1 MRLLFI
7 CLLGTIEREMIRRED
22 LLMRPISEKQKQ
34 ILRFI
39 QEYTAS
45 EGYPPAVREI
55 AAAVGLRSP
64 SSVHA
69 HVKHLRELGYLE
81 QSEGKTR
88 TVKLAGQTGTSTVPL
103 LGKVAAGQPILAV
116 EQAEAILHVDLHGR
130 SGSYFA
136 LHIQGDSMID
146 AGILNG
152 DVIVVRR
159 QGYAQQGQIVVA
171 VIEDEATCKRL
182 EKKDGHVW
190 LMPENE
196 AYAPIP
202 GDDARILGVVVKV
215 MRDYMV

>member
-1 MRLLFI
+1 
-7 CLLGTIEREMIRRED
+7 
-22 LLMRPISEKQKQ
+22 MRPISEKQKQ
-34 ILRFI
+34 ILQFI

-69 HVKHLRELGYLE
+69 HVKHLRE
-81 QSEGKTR
+81 
-88 TVKLAGQTGTSTVPL
+88 
-103 LGKVAAGQPILAV
+103 QPILAV
-116 EQAEAILHVDLHGR
+116 EEQQAMLYIDLHGK

-136 LHIQGDSMID
+136 LHIRGDSMVN
-146 AGILNG
+146 AGILSG
-152 DVIVVRR
+152 DTIIVRK
-159 QGYAQQGQIVVA
+159 QSYAQQGQIVVA
-171 VIEDEATCKRL
+171 LIEEEATCKRL
-182 EKKDGHVW
+182 EKQDGHVW

-215 MRDYMV
+215 VRDYDV

>member
-1 MRLLFI
+1 
-7 CLLGTIEREMIRRED
+7 
-22 LLMRPISEKQKQ
+22 MRPISEKQKQ

-116 EQAEAILHVDLHGR
+116 EQAEEILHVDLHGR
-130 SGSYFA
+130 SGRYFA

-146 AGILNG
+146 AGILHG

-215 MRDYMV
+215 MRDYAV

>member
-7 CLLGTIEREMIRRED
+7 WLLGTIEREMIRRED

-130 SGSYFA
+130 NGSYFA

-159 QGYAQQGQIVVA
+159 QSYAQQGQIVVA

>member
-1 MRLLFI
+1 
-7 CLLGTIEREMIRRED
+7 
-22 LLMRPISEKQKQ
+22 MRPISEKQKQ

-88 TVKLAGQTGTSTVPL
+88 TVKLVGQTGTSTVPL

-130 SGSYFA
+130 SGRYFA

-215 MRDYMV
+215 MRDYAV

>member
-1 MRLLFI
+1 
-7 CLLGTIEREMIRRED
+7 
-22 LLMRPISEKQKQ
+22 MRPISEKQKQ

-130 SGSYFA
+130 SGRYFA

>member
-7 CLLGTIEREMIRRED
+7 WLLGTIEIEMIRRED
-22 LLMRPISEKQKQ
+22 LFMRPISEKQKQ

-130 SGSYFA
+130 SGRYFA
-136 LHIQGDSMID
+136 LHIEGDSMID

-215 MRDYMV
+215 MRDYAV

>member
-7 CLLGTIEREMIRRED
+7 WLLGTIEIEMIRRED

-116 EQAEAILHVDLHGR
+116 EQAEDILHVDLHGR
-130 SGSYFA
+130 SGRYFA

-146 AGILNG
+146 AGILHG

-215 MRDYMV
+215 MRDYAV

>member
-1 MRLLFI
+1 
-7 CLLGTIEREMIRRED
+7 
-22 LLMRPISEKQKQ
+22 MRPISEKQKQ

-88 TVKLAGQTGTSTVPL
+88 TVKLTGQTGMTPVPL

-116 EQAEAILHVDLHGR
+116 EQTEFMLHVDLNGK

-182 EKKDGHVW
+182 EKRDGHVW

-215 MRDYMV
+215 MRDYAV

>member
-1 MRLLFI
+1 
-7 CLLGTIEREMIRRED
+7 
-22 LLMRPISEKQKQ
+22 MRPISEKQKQ

-88 TVKLAGQTGTSTVPL
+88 TVKLAGQTGASTVPL

-130 SGSYFA
+130 SSSYFA

-159 QGYAQQGQIVVA
+159 QSYAQQGQIVVA

>member
-1 MRLLFI
+1 
-7 CLLGTIEREMIRRED
+7 
-22 LLMRPISEKQKQ
+22 MRPISEKQKQ

-88 TVKLAGQTGTSTVPL
+88 TVKLAGQTGASTVPL

-116 EQAEAILHVDLHGR
+116 EQAEVILHVDLHGR

-159 QGYAQQGQIVVA
+159 QSYAQQGQIVVA

>member
-7 CLLGTIEREMIRRED
+7 WLLGTIEIEMIRRED
-22 LLMRPISEKQKQ
+22 LFMRPISEKQKQ

-130 SGSYFA
+130 SGRYFA

-215 MRDYMV
+215 MRDYAV

>member
-1 MRLLFI
+1 
-7 CLLGTIEREMIRRED
+7 
-22 LLMRPISEKQKQ
+22 MRPISEKQKQ

-130 SGSYFA
+130 SGRYFA

-215 MRDYMV
+215 MRDYAV

>member
-7 CLLGTIEREMIRRED
+7 RLLGTIEGEMIRRED

-88 TVKLAGQTGTSTVPL
+88 TVKLAGQTGTSAVPL

-116 EQAEAILHVDLHGR
+116 EQTESMLHVDLNGR

-159 QGYAQQGQIVVA
+159 QSYAQQGQIVVA

-215 MRDYMV
+215 MRDYIV

>member
-1 MRLLFI
+1 
-7 CLLGTIEREMIRRED
+7 MIRRED

-88 TVKLAGQTGTSTVPL
+88 TVKLAGQTGTSAVPL

-116 EQAEAILHVDLHGR
+116 EQTESMLHVDLNGR

-159 QGYAQQGQIVVA
+159 QSYAQQGQIVVA

-215 MRDYMV
+215 MRDYIV

>member
-1 MRLLFI
+1 
-7 CLLGTIEREMIRRED
+7 
-22 LLMRPISEKQKQ
+22 MRPISEKQKQ
-34 ILRFI
+34 ILQFI

-81 QSEGKTR
+81 QCAGKTR
-88 TVKLAGQTGTSTVPL
+88 TVKITGQTGTTAVPL
-103 LGKVAAGQPILAV
+103 LGRVAAGQPILAV
-116 EQAEAILHVDLHGR
+116 EEHQAMLYIDLHGK

-136 LHIQGDSMID
+136 LHVRGDSMIN
-146 AGILNG
+146 AGILSG
-152 DVIVVRR
+152 DTIIVRK
-159 QGYAQQGQIVVA
+159 QSYAQQGQIVVA
-171 VIEDEATCKRL
+171 LIEEEATCKRL
-182 EKKDGHVW
+182 EKQDGHVW

-215 MRDYMV
+215 VRDYDV

>member
-1 MRLLFI
+1 
-7 CLLGTIEREMIRRED
+7 
-22 LLMRPISEKQKQ
+22 MRPISEKQRQ
-34 ILRFI
+34 ILQFI
-39 QEYTAS
+39 QEYTAA

-88 TVKLAGQTGTSTVPL
+88 TVKLTGQTGVSPVPL

-116 EQAEAILHVDLHGR
+116 EQAETMLHVDLRGK

-152 DVIVVRR
+152 DVIVVRK
-159 QGYAQQGQIVVA
+159 QNYAQQGQIVVA

-202 GDDARILGVVVKV
+202 GDEARILGVVVKV
-215 MRDYMV
+215 MRDYAV

>member
-1 MRLLFI
+1 
-7 CLLGTIEREMIRRED
+7 
-22 LLMRPISEKQKQ
+22 MRPISEKQKQ

-88 TVKLAGQTGTSTVPL
+88 TVKLTGQTGMTPVPL

-116 EQAEAILHVDLHGR
+116 EQTEFMLHVDLNGKSGR
-130 SGSYFA
+130 YFA

-152 DVIVVRR
+152 DVIIVRR
-159 QGYAQQGQIVVA
+159 QSYAQQGQIVVA

-182 EKKDGHVW
+182 EKRDGHVW

-215 MRDYMV
+215 MRDYAV